1 MGAKVQEY
9 LEMLDR
15 PLSNMVGLQPAEF
28 LKISE
33 ELYPK
38 LKDIFEDYGLTIAE
52 SSTGSILGRLIV
64 NPAE

>member
-1 MGAKVQEY
+1 MNMNFYRKLPVPKEIKEQY
-9 LEMLDR
+9 PITPEMSALR
-15 PLSNMVGLQPAEF
+15 EKQLRE
-28 LKISE
+28 
-33 ELYPK
+33 